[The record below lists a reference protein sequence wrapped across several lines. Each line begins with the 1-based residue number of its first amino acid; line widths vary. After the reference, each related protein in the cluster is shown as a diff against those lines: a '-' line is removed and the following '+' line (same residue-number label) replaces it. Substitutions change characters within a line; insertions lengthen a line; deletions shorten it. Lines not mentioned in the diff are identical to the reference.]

1 MPKPA
6 VTDLEWGLK
15 AIGVDEARFTG
26 KGVDICILDTGFDV
40 SHPDF
45 AERFIE
51 ESHLLRVKSGTR
63 ISTDT
68 ERIVPVSPADM
79 YG

>member
-51 ESHLLRVKSGTR
+51 GKSFVEGEEWDKDLNGHR
-63 ISTDT
+63 C
-68 ERIVPVSPADM
+68 V
-79 YG
+79 